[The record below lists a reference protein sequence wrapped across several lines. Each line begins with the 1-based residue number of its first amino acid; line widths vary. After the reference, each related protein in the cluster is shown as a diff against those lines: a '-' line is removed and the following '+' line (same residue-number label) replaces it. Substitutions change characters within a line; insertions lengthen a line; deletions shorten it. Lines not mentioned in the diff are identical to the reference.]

1 MYVFLCI
8 LPVVIARND
17 AQDNFTLTVIID
29 MNVLTTLNNDKV
41 YELYLSFRDGL
52 YRSRETFLNS
62 YVQVMP
68 TVDSSKDHLTA
79 MTMIT

>member
-1 MYVFLCI
+1 MLFHRVDTACRTYTSHATCRWVDDHFMYVFLFI

-41 YELYLSFRDGL
+41 YEL
-52 YRSRETFLNS
+52 
-62 YVQVMP
+62 
-68 TVDSSKDHLTA
+68 
-79 MTMIT
+79 

>member
-8 LPVVIARND
+8 RPVVVARND

-41 YELYLSFRDGL
+41 YELYLPFIVSL
-52 YRSRETFLNS
+52 YCSRETFLNS
-62 YVQVMP
+62 YVQFMP